1 VQAGTP
7 AVPGKNAAGSGRVAS
22 VWALH
27 RGQARRL
34 RTALCARN
42 APPFPCRLVNPLSL
56 LRLLAQRGFRAARA
70 PISYRAT
77 GKHAHRKAFPL
88 VQIDTCSR
96 LLARGI
102 TNSVNSNEGS
112 PMKTL
117 SDFVSAYSRVLARRE
132 EEEARRQVC
141 QPPIVVSRQVGS
153 GGHLVAEKLAQR
165 LGFALCD
172 KQILDELATRA
183 KVPRDFL
190 EMLDERPA
198 KALELLGASLLRGV
212 GLTPEDYERL
222 LKSGLKALL
231 KLGSVVIVGRGAIF
245 LAEPRKA
252 LRVRIVAPR
261 ELRIR
266 NLAQR
271 LNVSAEEAAHRL
283 QQIEKER
290 AEFLRRYFNAEE
302 ASAECF
308 DIALNTECLTI
319 DDCVELVLR
328 TYEKLFG
335 CPSVKEILEGPQE
348 PKHV

>member
-1 VQAGTP
+1 
-7 AVPGKNAAGSGRVAS
+7 
-22 VWALH
+22 
-27 RGQARRL
+27 
-34 RTALCARN
+34 
-42 APPFPCRLVNPLSL
+42 
-56 LRLLAQRGFRAARA
+56 
-70 PISYRAT
+70 
-77 GKHAHRKAFPL
+77 
-88 VQIDTCSR
+88 
-96 LLARGI
+96 
-102 TNSVNSNEGS
+102 
-112 PMKTL
+112 MKTL
-117 SDFVSAYSRVLARRE
+117 SDFVSAYSRVLARRD

-153 GGHLVAEKLAQR
+153 GGHIVAEKLAQR

-335 CPSVKEILEGPQE
+335 CPSVKEILEGLQK